1 MIPSTNHT
9 ESFFISSVSA
19 QLLVIVH
26 HRMTSRPPPYNP
38 GYVPPTPSAVRV
50 QREVHVISLEDRRGC
65 SSWACNVIWAF
76 LFGWA
81 CFLSWVSV
89 GLILC
94 FTVIG
99 IPFGLQCFKLARVVL
114 FPFGRKLVRRG
125 VSCEF
130 PEIIGNILWL
140 PFGISI
146 AMVHFAF
153 GILCYVSIIGI
164 PFGAQHCKFA
174 EMALCPFGVD
184 TSVLAL
190 QHNVYTDE
198 SRTTNLLV

>member
-1 MIPSTNHT
+1 
-9 ESFFISSVSA
+9 
-19 QLLVIVH
+19 
-26 HRMTSRPPPYNP
+26 MTSNLRPPPFNP
-38 GYVPPTPSAVRV
+38 AYVPPVTTPSAVRS

-65 SSWACNVIWAF
+65 SSWTCNLIWAL
-76 LFGWA
+76 LFGWE
-81 CFLSWVSV
+81 CFLSWMFV

-94 FTVIG
+94 LSIVG

-125 VSCEF
+125 VSFEC
-130 PEIIGNILWL
+130 PALLGNLLWL

-146 AMVHFAF
+146 AMVHFVF
-153 GILCYVSIIGI
+153 GILCYISIIGI

-184 TSVLAL
+184 TTVMAL
-190 QHNVYTDE
+190 HHQVYLED
-198 SRTTNLLV
+198 SNRLLV